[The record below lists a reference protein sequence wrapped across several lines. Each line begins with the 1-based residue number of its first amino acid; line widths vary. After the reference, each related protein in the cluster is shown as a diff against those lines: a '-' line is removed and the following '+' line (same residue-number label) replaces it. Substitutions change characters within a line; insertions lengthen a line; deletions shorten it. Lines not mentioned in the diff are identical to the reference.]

1 MRTANNKYY
10 GILALSVAGALI
22 LTTMPSAHAQ
32 GVTDLAVANSAT
44 SMAAAASPLPVPPPG
59 AEKVGSAANLASP
72 PGGPG
77 TGSPALIQATL
88 PAVVADDDMP
98 EDSKKIPT
106 QVTAVVKKLQDAK
119 VDLSLEDMN
128 QARAALARLDLL
140 LELEQKMTD
149 LDKARAKRTG
159 ADMADDVS
167 AMLPRGVARMPGRG
181 AMAVEMPV
189 VTPVAMRTPVVATY
203 TVQRINGI
211 DGSYTAQLSSA
222 TDEKTTVHVGD
233 KLSDG
238 STVTGITASTVSV
251 RGANDKTDHMLRV
264 NNTSPMNHGRRAP

>member
-10 GILALSVAGALI
+10 GILALSVAGALV
-22 LTTMPSAHAQ
+22 LTAMPSARAQ
-32 GVTDLAVANSAT
+32 GVTDLAVAASAT
-44 SMAAAASPLPVPPPG
+44 SMAAAASPVPMPPPG
-59 AEKVGSAANLASP
+59 AEKVGSASNLANP

-77 TGSPALIQATL
+77 VGAPVATKATL
-88 PAVVADDDMP
+88 PAVVADDDLP

-106 QVTAVVKKLQDAK
+106 QVTAVVKKLQEAK

-149 LDKARAKRTG
+149 LDKARAKHAG

-167 AMLPRGVARMPGRG
+167 AMLPRGVTRMPTRG
-181 AMAVEMPV
+181 AMAVDVPV
-189 VTPVAMRTPVVATY
+189 VTPVAMRAPIAATY
-203 TVQRINGI
+203 SVLRINGI
-211 DGSYTAQLSSA
+211 DGSYSAQLSSA
-222 TDEKTTVHVGD
+222 MDEKTTVHVGD